1 MYRRDTFLT
10 NTPLFW
16 WFSCV
21 YCVPT
26 SQAHA
31 TMGVATFPSLVFVVF
46 SQVCELFI
54 DFSSFCSALL
64 VIKHKSHKFLSF
76 LIRYAPPVKWGG
88 IALLLAKT
96 IAGCEVIY
104 TPERV
109 YIANK
114 MLSFSSDRTK
124 CPRIC
129 TTFRKPHIMLWT
141 QFFQE
146 KWLSEKAYR
155 HQVDI
160 LKLKFECPEV
170 VSDII

>member
-1 MYRRDTFLT
+1 VYIVLQHHKLTQPWGLLLFL
-10 NTPLFW
+10 LSF
-16 WFSCV
+16 
-21 YCVPT
+21 
-26 SQAHA
+26 
-31 TMGVATFPSLVFVVF
+31 FVVF

-141 QFFQE
+141 HFFSG
-146 KWLSEKAYR
+146 KVVIRKGISTPGR
-155 HQVDI
+155 HLETQV
-160 LKLKFECPEV
+160 
-170 VSDII
+170 